1 VKARTSTLA
10 AHSASTMPVRSSAR
24 TMSTNDRGS
33 LLSSVGAFRVGLRGA
48 CRRGD
53 RPTFPDGHGSVTQRH
68 SPSPAPYFFAPPVR
82 PIAAAAA
89 LVEIVADKLPST
101 PPRTQARGLVLR
113 ISLGALSAGLLTR
126 SPRVPTAVS
135 AAVGAGAAVGAAFAG
150 MTARGALARRM
161 PPLAAAL
168 LEDLVAIV
176 LAVLALRLALTAK
189 ADDTETGGAGDQ
201 PEPR

>member
-1 VKARTSTLA
+1 MIAEASSPPSVPSELA
-10 AHSASTMPVRSSAR
+10 CAA
-24 TMSTNDRGS
+24 
-33 LLSSVGAFRVGLRGA
+33 LVGAATGLRSQMGMA
-48 CRRGD
+48 VLLNGTPRAQL
-53 RPTFPDGHGSVTQRH
+53 PTFLRH
-68 SPSPAPYFFAPPVR
+68 RPVR

-150 MTARGALARRM
+150 ITARGALARRM